1 MRHVTVEARAGRR
14 VRRPLPARDRA
25 HGVVPQMTPRVS
37 TSQPSATPSG
47 SWLSSTTPFAP
58 APSFSPPTRS
68 ARSSGGWAATPDTPI
83 TNTVAAVS
91 HELFAEVPEPSPQA
105 R

>member
-1 MRHVTVEARAGRR
+1 MTTRVEHFAAERYAERFLAF
-14 VRRPLPARDRA
+14 VD
-25 HGVVPQMTPRVS
+25 
-37 TSQPSATPSG
+37 
-47 SWLSSTTPFAP
+47 TPFAP

>member
-1 MRHVTVEARAGRR
+1 MG
-14 VRRPLPARDRA
+14 
-25 HGVVPQMTPRVS
+25 
-37 TSQPSATPSG
+37 
-47 SWLSSTTPFAP
+47 
-58 APSFSPPTRS
+58 
-68 ARSSGGWAATPDTPI
+68 ATPDMPI